1 MSVLRAFLVVSI
13 VGCSSSASNSTWTYT
28 VNFESVA
35 AAVSA
40 DSLEVNVYDA
50 SLPDSTC
57 DVLIVARRSQGTL
70 PKPVVS
76 VAPTPICTLVAGG
89 GGVSVRYGK
98 YSVLAVAKRQTQDWL
113 IGCNTQ
119 YVTHDE
125 DPGTLPIELTNFDEK
140 VEVQPTTCQS
150 VSAHCSRGC

>member
-1 MSVLRAFLVVSI
+1 MIPIRALVLSSI
-13 VGCSSSASNSTWTYT
+13 VGCSSSSSNSTWTYT
-28 VNFESVA
+28 VNFESLS

-40 DSLEVNVYDA
+40 DTLEVDVYDA

-57 DVLIVARRSQGTL
+57 DVLIVARRSQAAL

-76 VAPTPICTLVAGG
+76 VPPTPVCTLATGH
-89 GGVSVRYGK
+89 GGVSVKYGK
-98 YSVLAVAKRQTQDWL
+98 YSVLAVAKHQGQDWL

-140 VEVQPTTCQS
+140 VEVPATKCQS
-150 VSAHCSRGC
+150 LSAHCSSGC